1 MTAPADRCHCAG
13 YTLPDVERELRI
25 HGQHY
30 CSVYAEKRTGD
41 IEVHSVLD
49 DGAGELVMSFG
60 DDETA
65 AAENLLDEIHK
76 LRDEALASRA
86 LLREV
91 VDAVHGTTAVSLDLA
106 GRLRSHLAGKP

>member
-30 CSVYAEKRTGD
+30 CSVYAERTTGD

-49 DGAGELVMSFG
+49 DGAGECVLLFG

-65 AAENLLDEIHK
+65 AAEDLLDEIHK
-76 LRDEALASRA
+76 LRAEALASRA

-91 VDAVHGTTAVSLDLA
+91 VPHLEADDRGAT
-106 GRLRSHLAGKP
+106 RLIGEIRDHLAGKP